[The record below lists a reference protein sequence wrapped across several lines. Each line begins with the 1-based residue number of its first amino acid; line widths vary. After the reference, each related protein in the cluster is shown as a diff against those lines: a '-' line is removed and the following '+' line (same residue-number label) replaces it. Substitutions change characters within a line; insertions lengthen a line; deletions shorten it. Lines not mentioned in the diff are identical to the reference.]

1 MDHRV
6 LIIGGS
12 GMLGYEVFA
21 KFQNIFN
28 VVSTSFNNKNNSFK
42 FLDITNR
49 NQVKNVCDNFNPNVV
64 VNCAAFTDVD
74 LCENRKKLARMIN
87 VDGVENIIKS
97 VKTNTKIIH
106 ISTDYVFNGVDGF
119 YAENDLTYPLNYY
132 GKTKLE
138 SENILIGSGRP
149 YVIFRPSVLYSSNI
163 SQNNFFKWVY
173 SSLKN
178 NININVVDDQI
189 SSPTFIP
196 ELVKAIFTSVIID
209 YQGLLHIGSND
220 VISRFEFA
228 VLIAKVFN
236 FDEKLI
242 TKIKTSDLN
251 QDAIRPMNSS
261 LNNSKIKDVL
271 DLKLSNTNFYLNKI
285 KNLHLS

>member
-1 MDHRV
+1 
-6 LIIGGS
+6 
-12 GMLGYEVFA
+12 MLGYEVFA

-196 ELVKAIFTSVIID
+196 ELVKAIFTSVIVD

-220 VISRFEFA
+220 VISRYEFA

>member
-1 MDHRV
+1 VDHKV

-12 GMLGYEVFA
+12 GMLGHEVFA

-49 NQVKNVCDNFNPNVV
+49 NQVKNICDYFNPNVV

-74 LCENRKKLARMIN
+74 LCESHKKVARMVN

-119 YAENDLTYPLNYY
+119 YSENDLTYPLNYY

-173 SSLKN
+173 CSLKN

-196 ELVKAIFTSVIID
+196 ELVKAIFTSVIVD

-220 VISRFEFA
+220 VISRYEFA

-271 DLKLSNTNFYLNKI
+271 DLKLSNTNYYLNKI

>member
-1 MDHRV
+1 
-6 LIIGGS
+6 
-12 GMLGYEVFA
+12 MLGHEVFA

-49 NQVKNVCDNFNPNVV
+49 NQVKNICDYFNPNVV

-74 LCENRKKLARMIN
+74 LCESHKKVARMVN

-196 ELVKAIFTSVIID
+196 ELVKAIFTSVIVD

-220 VISRFEFA
+220 VISRYEFA

-251 QDAIRPMNSS
+251 QDATRPMNSS
-261 LNNSKIKDVL
+261 LDNSKIKDVL
-271 DLKLSNTNFYLNKI
+271 DLKLSNTNYYLNKI

>member
-1 MDHRV
+1 VDRRV

-12 GMLGYEVFA
+12 GMLGYEVYA

-28 VVSTSFNNKNNSFK
+28 VVSTSFNNKNRTFK

-49 NQVKNVCDNFNPNVV
+49 NQVKNICDNFNPNVV

-87 VDGVENIIKS
+87 VDGIENIIKS
-97 VKTNTKIIH
+97 VKTSTKIIH
-106 ISTDYVFNGVDGF
+106 ISTDYVFNGLNGF
-119 YAENDLTYPLNYY
+119 YSENDLTYPINYY

-149 YVIFRPSVLYSSNI
+149 YVIFRPSVLYSSNL

-189 SSPTFIP
+189 SSPTFIS
-196 ELVKAIFTSVIID
+196 ELVEAIFTSVIVD

-220 VISRFEFA
+220 SISRYDFA
-228 VLIAKVFN
+228 ILVAKVFN
-236 FDEKLI
+236 FDDKLI

-251 QDAIRPMNSS
+251 QNASRPMNSS
-261 LNNSKIKDVL
+261 LNNTKIKDVL
-271 DLKLSNTNFYLNKI
+271 DLKLSNTDYYLNKI
-285 KNLHLS
+285 KNLYLS

>member
-1 MDHRV
+1 
-6 LIIGGS
+6 
-12 GMLGYEVFA
+12 MLGYEVFA

-49 NQVKNVCDNFNPNVV
+49 NQVKNICDYFNPNVV

-74 LCENRKKLARMIN
+74 LCESHKKVARMVN

-119 YAENDLTYPLNYY
+119 YSENDLTYPLNYY

-196 ELVKAIFTSVIID
+196 ELVKAIFTSVIVD

-220 VISRFEFA
+220 VISRYEFA

-251 QDAIRPMNSS
+251 QDATRPMNSS
-261 LNNSKIKDVL
+261 LDNSKIKDVL
-271 DLKLSNTNFYLNKI
+271 DLKLSNTNYYLNKI
-285 KNLHLS
+285 KSLHLS

>member
-1 MDHRV
+1 
-6 LIIGGS
+6 
-12 GMLGYEVFA
+12 MLGHEVFA

-49 NQVKNVCDNFNPNVV
+49 NQVKNICDYFNPSVV

-74 LCENRKKLARMIN
+74 LCESHKKVARMVN

-106 ISTDYVFNGVDGF
+106 ISTDYVFDGVDGF

-189 SSPTFIP
+189 SNPTFIP
-196 ELVKAIFTSVIID
+196 ELVKAIFTSVIVD

-220 VISRFEFA
+220 VISRYEFA

-271 DLKLSNTNFYLNKI
+271 DLKLSNTNYYLNKI

>member
-196 ELVKAIFTSVIID
+196 ELVKAIFTSVIVD

-220 VISRFEFA
+220 VISRYEFA

-236 FDEKLI
+236 FDKKLI

>member
-1 MDHRV
+1 
-6 LIIGGS
+6 
-12 GMLGYEVFA
+12 MLGYEVYA

-28 VVSTSFNNKNNSFK
+28 VVSTSFNNKNRTFK

-49 NQVKNVCDNFNPNVV
+49 NQVKNICDNFNPNVV

-87 VDGVENIIKS
+87 VDGIENIIKS
-97 VKTNTKIIH
+97 VKTSTKIIH
-106 ISTDYVFNGVDGF
+106 ISTDYVFNGLNGF
-119 YAENDLTYPLNYY
+119 YSENDLTYPINYY

-149 YVIFRPSVLYSSNI
+149 YVIFRPSVLYSSNL

-189 SSPTFIP
+189 SSPTFIS
-196 ELVKAIFTSVIID
+196 ELVEAIFTSVIVD

-220 VISRFEFA
+220 SISRYDFA
-228 VLIAKVFN
+228 ILVAKVFN
-236 FDEKLI
+236 FDDKLI

-251 QDAIRPMNSS
+251 QNASRPMNSS
-261 LNNSKIKDVL
+261 LNNTKIKDVL
-271 DLKLSNTNFYLNKI
+271 DLKLSNTDYYLNKI
-285 KNLHLS
+285 KNLYLS

>member
-49 NQVKNVCDNFNPNVV
+49 NQVKNICDYFNPNVV

-74 LCENRKKLARMIN
+74 LCESHKKVARMVN

-220 VISRFEFA
+220 VISRYEFA

-251 QDAIRPMNSS
+251 QDATRPMNSS
-261 LNNSKIKDVL
+261 LDNSKIKDVL
-271 DLKLSNTNFYLNKI
+271 DLKLSNTNYYLNKI

>member
-12 GMLGYEVFA
+12 GMLGHEVFV

-49 NQVKNVCDNFNPNVV
+49 NQVKNICDNFNPNVV

-74 LCENRKKLARMIN
+74 LCENRKKLARMVN

-196 ELVKAIFTSVIID
+196 ELVKAIFTSVIVD

-220 VISRFEFA
+220 VISRYEFA

-271 DLKLSNTNFYLNKI
+271 DLKLSNTNYYLNKI

>member
-12 GMLGYEVFA
+12 GMLGHEVFS

-28 VVSTSFNNKNNSFK
+28 VLSTSFNNKNNPFK

-49 NQVKNVCDNFNPNVV
+49 NQVENICDNFNPNVV

-74 LCENRKKLARMIN
+74 LCEDRKKLARMVN

-106 ISTDYVFNGVDGF
+106 ISTDYVFNGIDGF
-119 YAENDLTYPLNYY
+119 YAEDDLTYPVNYY

-163 SQNNFFKWVY
+163 SQNNFFY
-173 SSLKN
+173 
-178 NININVVDDQI
+178 
-189 SSPTFIP
+189 
-196 ELVKAIFTSVIID
+196 
-209 YQGLLHIGSND
+209 
-220 VISRFEFA
+220 
-228 VLIAKVFN
+228 
-236 FDEKLI
+236 
-242 TKIKTSDLN
+242 
-251 QDAIRPMNSS
+251 
-261 LNNSKIKDVL
+261 
-271 DLKLSNTNFYLNKI
+271 
-285 KNLHLS
+285 

>member
-1 MDHRV
+1 
-6 LIIGGS
+6 
-12 GMLGYEVFA
+12 MLGYEVFA

-28 VVSTSFNNKNNSFK
+28 VVSTSFNNKDNSFK

-196 ELVKAIFTSVIID
+196 ELVKAIFTSVIVD

-220 VISRFEFA
+220 VISRYEFA

-285 KNLHLS
+285 KNLHLSWKYL

>member
-251 QDAIRPMNSS
+251 QDATRPMNSS